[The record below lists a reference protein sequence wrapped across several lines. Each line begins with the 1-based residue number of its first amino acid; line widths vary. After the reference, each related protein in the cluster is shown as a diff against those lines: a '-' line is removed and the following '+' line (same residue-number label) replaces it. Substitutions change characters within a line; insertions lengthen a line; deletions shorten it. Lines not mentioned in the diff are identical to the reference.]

1 MSENQEK
8 TITDRELWKKA
19 ENVNKAKFLTLMG
32 QSPKTAWILALIG
45 IVLVLALAFLV
56 PNPDPKIKS
65 ASQSG
70 DRIAIL
76 TENKL
81 LFADKKE
88 RQLGEAEIS
97 NQAISV
103 AAGKDVVA
111 VALRSENLVS
121 LYDWSGKK
129 LKEIEIESPS
139 AVGVGSSWVYVFTGN
154 EIKVFDNGKVVN
166 TMFTSG
172 VKVTKAIQET
182 DSVWVQDYMSLWK
195 SNPMGWIPVQ
205 VENEKDYRSAWVSDK
220 INLLY
225 DDEILTTDL
234 DGKTVEKSPI
244 PEWADKNSWLCSDLV
259 SINSGKIRIGS
270 IKDVQPYEIE
280 LKK

>member
-76 TENKL
+76 TENKI

-88 RQLGEAEIS
+88 RKLGEAEIS

-121 LYDWSGKK
+121 LYDWSGNK
-129 LKEIEIESPS
+129 LKDIEIESPS
-139 AVGVGSSWVYVFTGN
+139 AVGVGSSWVYIFTGN
-154 EIKVFDNGKVVN
+154 EIKVFDGGKVVN

-172 VKVTKAIQET
+172 VKVTKTIQET

-220 INLLY
+220 ISLLY

-234 DGKTVEKSPI
+234 DGKTIEKSPI